1 MVYVVDPDTYELL
14 YINDN
19 ATMNFGLC
27 ESTLST
33 CYNDIANRHTPCS
46 FCPIKNKNIKNH
58 RDNMLINKRPTEIV
72 GEFIDWPDGRKV
84 WLATLTPQI
93 THDL

>member
-1 MVYVVDPDTYELL
+1 
-14 YINDN
+14 
-19 ATMNFGLC
+19 
-27 ESTLST
+27 
-33 CYNDIANRHTPCS
+33 
-46 FCPIKNKNIKNH
+46 
-58 RDNMLINKRPTEIV
+58 MLINKRPTEIV